1 MAASLP
7 PTDATTEPIAVKMQN
22 TKYRQLTLG
31 APAKQKKQI
40 LKETKGNFCIL
51 EVNCVDAV
59 VTVTGINDKTLI
71 PSRGQ

>member
-51 EVNCVDAV
+51 
-59 VTVTGINDKTLI
+59 
-71 PSRGQ
+71 